1 MFYSNDILIS
11 KKYGLGIVWL
21 AATLSKRAY
30 FKKITKKDLIA
41 VDISIACKFI
51 LSPPEP
57 LALRLTSNLLY
68 GIIKI
73 YNRQVQFCYNDV
85 HHMVS
90 QIKNEFL
97 NWNNNTT
104 LLEISEARP
113 DTITIVEREN
123 FDFGNELPLTLPQS
137 DSQNISK
144 TLIEFG
150 WVKNYNNN
158 QNSTTF
164 NTTDNINMKKNS
176 SKRSNISIPEI
187 SINITDL
194 HEKSFDNDQYYD
206 LLLSQEGLLQESLN
220 IFNDNYLETDKY
232 SLVNKNYE
240 SKKNNELEKNIHY
253 EGKTNGINT
262 INDEDNINLFDE
274 IKDILIE
281 EHSFDNLHTNSNKS
295 EKLMKELNI
304 QKPVD
309 FEYELNIN
317 DNDNQILNQGTNSIK
332 KRKRNNFF
340 DESIFLDGNQGYYS
354 QNTFNK
360 LYTINH
366 YEKKIKLL
374 TNKFKKNLFNNQLKY
389 NIHEAYN
396 KKIQSYYSCQYISPN
411 QNFDSDRYLY
421 NSSLNYLRE
430 VFHNQNNNNLNSLDQ
445 YSSIENY
452 RNPNFYEYED
462 TTSKLLFSKAILK
475 ELQQKQ
481 ENSKL
486 LLNSFSFNNMNL
498 DFDLQEIN
506 MDTNKINENNFILPE
521 DLINTTDKND
531 TEKQYAN
538 LTENNEFIYNLD
550 LEPEIFRLNEKEN
563 QLNKISN
570 NFDQDNIPLL
580 NGNSLDENHKFRD
593 NSNRSTYPWNI
604 ISFQTPVRNANTKIN
619 SHNNSSSKST
629 HSSIISFGS
638 NLETPTKKNRRIS
651 FGKNMEI
658 SPISDDSSYQR
669 HNRLIFDNN
678 NDDIVSF
685 PMNTKINDLL
695 VGKEDSLRF
704 YNYIQDIIEIS
715 NSSFFPK
722 EIQNKDNEQTIS
734 SIFFSDLVPSST
746 SIKINKKKLNR
757 SLRDED
763 NFETSPLPSTIHPA
777 SCDMAVEAFYHVL
790 VLSTNNLIKPIQR
803 ENYGDIKLEMINI

>member
-1 MFYSNDILIS
+1 MQIYTF
-11 KKYGLGIVWL
+11 
-21 AATLSKRAY
+21 
-30 FKKITKKDLIA
+30 
-41 VDISIACKFI
+41 
-51 LSPPEP
+51 PPEP

-253 EGKTNGINT
+253 E
-262 INDEDNINLFDE
+262 
-274 IKDILIE
+274 
-281 EHSFDNLHTNSNKS
+281 
-295 EKLMKELNI
+295 
-304 QKPVD
+304 
-309 FEYELNIN
+309 
-317 DNDNQILNQGTNSIK
+317 
-332 KRKRNNFF
+332 
-340 DESIFLDGNQGYYS
+340 
-354 QNTFNK
+354 
-360 LYTINH
+360 
-366 YEKKIKLL
+366 
-374 TNKFKKNLFNNQLKY
+374 
-389 NIHEAYN
+389 AYN

-538 LTENNEFIYNLD
+538 LTEIMNL
-550 LEPEIFRLNEKEN
+550 
-563 QLNKISN
+563 
-570 NFDQDNIPLL
+570 
-580 NGNSLDENHKFRD
+580 
-593 NSNRSTYPWNI
+593 YI
-604 ISFQTPVRNANTKIN
+604 I
-619 SHNNSSSKST
+619 
-629 HSSIISFGS
+629 
-638 NLETPTKKNRRIS
+638 
-651 FGKNMEI
+651 
-658 SPISDDSSYQR
+658 
-669 HNRLIFDNN
+669 
-678 NDDIVSF
+678 
-685 PMNTKINDLL
+685 
-695 VGKEDSLRF
+695 
-704 YNYIQDIIEIS
+704 
-715 NSSFFPK
+715 
-722 EIQNKDNEQTIS
+722 
-734 SIFFSDLVPSST
+734 
-746 SIKINKKKLNR
+746 
-757 SLRDED
+757 
-763 NFETSPLPSTIHPA
+763 
-777 SCDMAVEAFYHVL
+777 
-790 VLSTNNLIKPIQR
+790 
-803 ENYGDIKLEMINI
+803 